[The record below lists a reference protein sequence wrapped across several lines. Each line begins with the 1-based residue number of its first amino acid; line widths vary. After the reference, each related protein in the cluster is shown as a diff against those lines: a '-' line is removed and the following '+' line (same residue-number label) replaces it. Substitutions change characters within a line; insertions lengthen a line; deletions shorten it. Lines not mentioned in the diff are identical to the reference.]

1 MTRSIGSNDAF
12 PYLSASRILVIAGH
26 FGSGK
31 TEIALNLAIAL
42 RPYEKELA
50 LIDLDIVNPYFRT
63 AEQEEL
69 LRAHD
74 IALYKPIFAAT
85 SVDIPSLPP
94 EIMGVFARDHLRVI
108 FDVGGDDLG
117 AAALGGYAPQFAR
130 SDRAFYMVVNPYR
143 PRSATVAQIRSM
155 YEAIALRA
163 RMRPDALICN
173 ANLGDETT
181 AEDLSRGYETVCRAA
196 EALHVPVAFSC
207 ARRALALSLDS
218 FPVPVFPIDRHLK
231 PEWMDL

>member
-1 MTRSIGSNDAF
+1 MAKSTGSNKSLPFLA
-12 PYLSASRILVIAGH
+12 PSRILVIAGH

-31 TEIALNLAIAL
+31 TEIALNLAIAM
-42 RPYEKELA
+42 RPWEKKLA

-63 AEQEEL
+63 AEQEDL

-74 IALYKPIFAAT
+74 IDLYKPIFAAT

-94 EIMGVFARDHLRVI
+94 EIMGVFAREDLRVI

-117 AAALGGYAPQFAR
+117 AAALGGYAPQFER

-143 PRSATVAQIRSM
+143 PRSETKAQIVEM
-155 YEAIALRA
+155 YEAIARRA
-163 RMRPDALICN
+163 RMRPDALVCN

-181 AEDLSRGYETVCRAA
+181 SDDLLAGYETVRVAA
-196 EALHVPVAFSC
+196 EELGVPVAFAC
-207 ARRALALSLDS
+207 ARRALVEEMGA

-231 PEWMDL
+231 PEWMER